1 MGKSS
6 INGPFSMAMLN
17 NQRVDHKFHGSKRPV
32 LMAFLPVKRTR
43 EILGAEANNPSE
55 ATIAKRRSYV
65 TWVCFYHPIGDI
77 SKCIIYIYVMY
88 INIYIYTIIFTHN
101 ILYIIYI

>member
-43 EILGAEANNPSE
+43 EILGSRGEQPPRGDHCQ
-55 ATIAKRRSYV
+55 ATLLRHLGVFLSSDL
-65 TWVCFYHPIGDI
+65 GI
-77 SKCIIYIYVMY
+77 SLNVYKYIYICNVYKY
-88 INIYIYTIIFTHN
+88 IYI
-101 ILYIIYI
+101 L